1 MTSRE
6 TFAVTDTDRAALARL
21 NYDAWPPAVAALF
34 DGARLD
40 AKAGFTASLLVAD
53 ELDGLPQIRTTLL
66 SAGELYAPDARTLYF
81 SLWPQSRGARA
92 LPRRRAAT
100 LSFVWDG
107 AFHQAQLSVESIGA
121 TPDGLAGFR
130 ATLAGAEAQRVGYA
144 RLTKGIT
151 FELGEAADEVLARWT
166 RQIAQLKALADGGA
180 AA

>member
-1 MTSRE
+1 M
-6 TFAVTDTDRAALARL
+6 TDTDRAALERV
-21 NYDAWPPAVAALF
+21 NYDAWPAAVAALF
-34 DGARLD
+34 DGARLA

-81 SLWPQSRGARA
+81 ALWPQSRGARA

-107 AFHQAQLSVESIGA
+107 AFHQAQLSVEPAGA

-144 RLTKGIT
+144 RLATGIT
-151 FELGEAADEVLARWT
+151 FELGEAADAVLARWT
-166 RQIAQLKALADGGA
+166 RQVAQLMALANA
-180 AA
+180 AAF